1 MIRPV
6 LVAALV
12 VAAAAPAAAIK
23 LPDALADSDFRFNG
37 DYSDAKVEL
46 GKFLF
51 FDKVLGGNQ
60 NVSCATCHQALLAGV
75 DGLPLAIGEGALG
88 LGVTRDLGSGADAV
102 PQRVPRNSQG
112 LFNLGHKSLDAAF
125 HDGRVQVDAGAPSGF
140 DTPAGEDL
148 PLYVDTVMA
157 AQAFFPVASTLEMAG
172 QVGENPQG
180 TAAAAGDWTTVWDL
194 VVQRVVAIP
203 EYVDLFITSFHS
215 DPNIP
220 VDEAADITYVHIANA
235 IFAWEASTFR
245 SQNTPFDRY
254 LQGDKRALSSSA
266 KRGMKLFFGK
276 AECDECHSG
285 ALLTDNDYHSLAVP
299 QIGPGAG
306 DGPDG
311 LDDYGRERV
320 TGDVADRFRFRTP
333 PLRGVA
339 LTAPYGHAGA
349 YRDLETMVRHHFD
362 AVAGLE
368 GFQRGQVQ
376 QPSRP
381 DVDATDFAVLDDAA
395 RVAAIAASSDLP
407 ALSRPLSD
415 DQIGW
420 LMDFLEQGLTDPDF
434 FDRRRLVPLTVPS
447 GLPVFD

>member
-1 MIRPV
+1 M
-6 LVAALV
+6 
-12 VAAAAPAAAIK
+12 
-23 LPDALADSDFRFNG
+23 
-37 DYSDAKVEL
+37 VEVKPL
-46 GKFLF
+46 TVHL
-51 FDKVLGGNQ
+51 N
-60 NVSCATCHQALLAGV
+60 
-75 DGLPLAIGEGALG
+75 DGS
-88 LGVTRDLGSGADAV
+88 VR
-102 PQRVPRNSQG
+102 
-112 LFNLGHKSLDAAF
+112 
-125 HDGRVQVDAGAPSGF
+125 
-140 DTPAGEDL
+140 
-148 PLYVDTVMA
+148 
-157 AQAFFPVASTLEMAG
+157 
-172 QVGENPQG
+172 
-180 TAAAAGDWTTVWDL
+180 
-194 VVQRVVAIP
+194 
-203 EYVDLFITSFHS
+203 
-215 DPNIP
+215 
-220 VDEAADITYVHIANA
+220 
-235 IFAWEASTFR
+235 
-245 SQNTPFDRY
+245 
-254 LQGDKRALSSSA
+254 
-266 KRGMKLFFGK
+266 KLFFGK

-349 YRDLETMVRHHFD
+349 YHDLETMVRHHFD